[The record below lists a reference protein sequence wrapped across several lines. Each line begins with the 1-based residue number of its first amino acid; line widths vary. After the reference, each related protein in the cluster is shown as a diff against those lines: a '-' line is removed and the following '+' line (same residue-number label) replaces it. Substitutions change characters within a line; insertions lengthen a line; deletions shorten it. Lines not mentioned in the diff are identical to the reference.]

1 MTEQTFSLLNMG
13 SAPDDRT
20 ARARVRDAALEL
32 FAEHGED
39 RVTMRQVAEL
49 AGVSPALVVHHFGS
63 KAGLRAAVVE
73 HVRTWMNDLFDL
85 STDTGLAE
93 DMQAGEWSSIG
104 EMLQQ
109 ALPEGSPVM
118 PYLRRLM
125 MTGDPVATEL
135 LAEWHRRTVEV
146 FRTWDAAGKLI
157 AGPDPETRAALA
169 MSSDLGTLF
178 LADHWRQVL
187 GYDPL
192 HGEGLARWADE
203 AMRFYA
209 AILPT
214 TNTTAESVIA
224 PHPPSSEETS

>member
-1 MTEQTFSLLNMG
+1 MS
-13 SAPDDRT
+13 SVDDRT

-32 FAEHGED
+32 FAAHGED
-39 RVTMRQVAEL
+39 RVTMRQVADL

-63 KAGLRAAVVE
+63 KDGLRSAVVE
-73 HVRTWMNDLFDL
+73 HVRTWMNDLFTL
-85 STDTGLAE
+85 STDTGVAQ
-93 DMQAGEWSSIG
+93 DMQAHEWSSIG
-104 EMLQQ
+104 DVIAH
-109 ALPEGSPVM
+109 ALPEGSPIV

-135 LAEWHRRTVEV
+135 LAEWHRRTVEI

-169 MSSDLGTLF
+169 MNADLGGLF

-192 HGEGLARWADE
+192 HGEGLTRWADE

-209 AILPT
+209 AILPAPDT
-214 TNTTAESVIA
+214 PAESAIA
-224 PHPPSSEETS
+224 PQPPSPQETS

>member
-1 MTEQTFSLLNMG
+1 MS
-13 SAPDDRT
+13 SVDDRT
-20 ARARVRDAALEL
+20 ARARVRDAALRL

-39 RVTMRQVAEL
+39 RVTMRQVADL

-63 KAGLRAAVVE
+63 KAGLREAVVE
-73 HVRTWMNDLFDL
+73 HVRAWMDELFDL
-85 STDTGLAE
+85 TADTGTAE
-93 DMQAGEWSSIG
+93 AMQAGEWSSIG
-104 EMLQQ
+104 EVLQH
-109 ALPEGSPVM
+109 ALPEGSPIV

-125 MTGDPVATEL
+125 MSGDPLGTEL
-135 LAEWHRRTVEV
+135 LTAWHRQTVEI
-146 FRTWDAAGKLI
+146 FTAWDAAGKLI

-178 LADHWRQVL
+178 LADHWRHVL

-214 TNTTAESVIA
+214 PDTGADNDIA
-224 PHPPSSEETS
+224 SPPPSSEEPS

>member
-1 MTEQTFSLLNMG
+1 MS
-13 SAPDDRT
+13 SVDDRT

-39 RVTMRQVAEL
+39 KVTMRQIAER
-49 AGVSPALVVHHFGS
+49 AEVSPALVVHHFGS
-63 KAGLRAAVVE
+63 KAGLREAVVE
-73 HVRTWMNDLFDL
+73 HIRTWMDELFDL
-85 STDTGLAE
+85 TADTGTAE
-93 DMQAGEWSSIG
+93 AMQAGEWSSIG
-104 EMLQQ
+104 EVLQH
-109 ALPEGSPVM
+109 ALPEGSPIV

-125 MTGDPVATEL
+125 MSGDPLGTEL
-135 LAEWHRRTVEV
+135 LAAWHRQTVEI
-146 FRTWDAAGKLI
+146 FTAWDAAGKLV

-192 HGEGLARWADE
+192 HGEGLVRWADE

-214 TNTTAESVIA
+214 TDTGADNDIA
-224 PHPPSSEETS
+224 SPPPSSKESS

>member
-1 MTEQTFSLLNMG
+1 MS
-13 SAPDDRT
+13 SVDDRT

-39 RVTMRQVAEL
+39 AVTMRQIAER
-49 AGVSPALVVHHFGS
+49 ADVSAALVVHHFGS
-63 KAGLRAAVVE
+63 KAGLREAVVE
-73 HVRTWMNDLFDL
+73 HVRDSMAELFDL

-93 DMQAGEWSSIG
+93 DMRAGEWSSIG

-109 ALPEGSPVM
+109 ALPEGSPVI

-125 MTGDPVATEL
+125 MTGDPLATEL
-135 LAEWHRRTVEV
+135 LAAWHRRTVEL
-146 FRTWDAAGKLI
+146 FRAWDDAGQLL

-169 MSSDLGTLF
+169 MSSDLGTLL
-178 LADHWRQVL
+178 LADHWQQVL

-192 HGEGLARWADE
+192 HGDGLARWADE

-209 AILPT
+209 AILPNPDT
-214 TNTTAESVIA
+214 GTDTAIGTQ
-224 PHPPSSEETS
+224 PPPSKE